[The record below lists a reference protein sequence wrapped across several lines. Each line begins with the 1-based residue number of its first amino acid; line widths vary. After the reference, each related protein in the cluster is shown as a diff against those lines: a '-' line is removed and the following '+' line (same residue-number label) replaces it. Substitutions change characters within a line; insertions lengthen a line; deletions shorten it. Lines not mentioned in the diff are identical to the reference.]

1 MSDSFATPWT
11 VPCQASLS
19 KGFSRQEYYSGLPFP
34 SPGDLSDPGIELES
48 PALAGRFF
56 TTEPRGMPIL
66 YIILCIC
73 QSPTFL
79 KHSLTSSSGAGILK
93 PKDACS
99 ESWPLHSRM
108 GIHGAIL
115 RAASPHLGRMVPPA
129 IYRAWPCSAWRQ
141 NHRDLFQEDW
151 QRLIPPLLLW
161 KS

>member
-1 MSDSFATPWT
+1 MSKSN
-11 VPCQASLS
+11 LS
-19 KGFSRQEYYSGLPFP
+19 KAFSDFIFRSRDFKTQGRVLRIMAA
-34 SPGDLSDPGIELES
+34 SPKNGHDLRP
-48 PALAGRFF
+48 
-56 TTEPRGMPIL
+56 
-66 YIILCIC
+66 
-73 QSPTFL
+73 
-79 KHSLTSSSGAGILK
+79 
-93 PKDACS
+93 
-99 ESWPLHSRM
+99 